1 MYNLKRKI
9 MEKALI
15 VAYRMNSRECNFLK
29 LYPDKMD
36 ELLALHAIY
45 IKECSKAKSKFDR
58 AFKDLYKRSADSE
71 AG

>member
-1 MYNLKRKI
+1 
-9 MEKALI
+9 MEDVKI

-29 LYPDKMD
+29 LYPDKKD

-45 IKECSKAKSKFDR
+45 IMECSKAKSKFDR
-58 AFKDLYKRSADSE
+58 ALRSLYKRGVDSV

>member
-1 MYNLKRKI
+1 

-29 LYPDKMD
+29 LYPDKKD

-45 IKECSKAKSKFDR
+45 IMECSRAKTKFDR
-58 AFKDLYKRSADSE
+58 AFRDLYKRNTDSE
-71 AG
+71 AQ

>member
-1 MYNLKRKI
+1 

-29 LYPDKMD
+29 LYPDKKD

-45 IKECSKAKSKFDR
+45 IMECSRAKTKFDR
-58 AFKDLYKRSADSE
+58 AFRDLYKRNMDSE
-71 AG
+71 AQ